1 MFTGIV
7 STIRRI
13 SILMLAAAAFLV
25 LAGGQPAAGEKLKFT
40 VGPTATKAGAKVKI
54 RFSVSAPTDIAVYI
68 ENARGEVIRHLV
80 AGVLGKNAPPPLK
93 PGLSQ
98 ELEWDGKANYGKPAT
113 GGPFKVRVG
122 LGLGT
127 KYDRVVYSTQPD
139 IRHLATLATG
149 TDGKLYAS
157 FGGKRRQPAGAMR
170 WRRFSRN
177 AEFESALTVVPGV
190 DAAKYF
196 GWDSDRYRPDLRRFV
211 ETGFETGE
219 EMLYSARGSDAVIIG
234 PENRFLYQLGVA
246 SPPTIN
252 RYPLTATCPKTGRFS
267 VKVDAS
273 TTKGLKSVLA
283 CLVMSSD
290 GKTLFIGGLT
300 TDAEIR
306 RGRKTA
312 QPKNQS
318 TAVYAVSLPERTGTR
333 VLFGEPTRKG
343 NDQTHLGGAPSGLA
357 VDGKGRLFVADK
369 ANNRV
374 LVVNQKD
381 GKYLA
386 ELPIANPLR
395 LSFSRRTGSLYVLS
409 VQSRKAQKLSRFNLA
424 TVSDPKK
431 WKGLKPTVTLPLKK
445 SYLARLAL
453 DDSATPTLV
462 WVGGNWTPTL
472 RIEDTGSGTSFGKIR
487 DVSASKYNRNR
498 FFMQSNIPC
507 GDVQVDRLRKEVYF
521 RAAGNGNFY
530 GRFTEETEKTEL
542 VEMAVRGMQ
551 WGGTGL
557 QVIPAPN
564 GNLYGIQWS
573 RAFYQFDRSGKPLA
587 WKAPRIAT
595 PAEEA
600 LSKHKVNVPHVAYAP
615 VSMSGL
621 PHMLGARWSDGHLFF
636 MHPLTT
642 KNGARTFKA
651 MHEYLPTGKRVT
663 TNADPIV
670 WKISDA
676 ALGPKFDAAGNI
688 YVAEALRPE
697 GWILPDRLKE
707 YCTAKGLAIKPTS
720 KNHLGGEIY
729 KGPVGVLANMYGS
742 ILKFSPK
749 GGMVHWKN
757 RKGKKGEPYTGTPR
771 LDPALKTLKAA
782 YMQGAYY
789 KGLKITGAEW
799 IHPGIGHVGFYRC
812 NCENVT
818 FDVDEFGRVFFPDT
832 PQFQVRVIDTAG
844 NAITSFGDFGDE
856 NHMGPDS
863 PVVDPRTNRVRP
875 RRNDDPKDMKSP
887 FAKPEIAFS
896 WLVGVGVTDKYAYMG
911 DSINQRLLRAKLT
924 YVAEET
930 CAIK

>member
-1 MFTGIV
+1 VRMLT
-7 STIRRI
+7 TAWL
-13 SILMLAAAAFLV
+13 ILLV
-25 LAGGQPAAGEKLKFT
+25 NWSPALAGEVKFISK
-40 VGPTATKAGAKVKI
+40 PTATRTGKKVKI
-54 RFSVSAPTDIAVYI
+54 RFSVSAPTDVAVYI
-68 ENARGEVIRHLV
+68 ENAKGEVIRHLV
-80 AGVLGKNAPPPLK
+80 AGVLGKKAPAPLK

-98 ELEWDGKANYGKPAT
+98 EIEWDGEANYGKPAT

-127 KYDRVVYSTQPD
+127 KYDRVVHSTQPD

-149 TDGKLYAS
+149 PDGKLYTS
-157 FGGKRRQPAGAMR
+157 FGGKKRKPAGAMR

-177 AEFESALTVVPGV
+177 AEFESALTVVPGA

-211 ETGFETGE
+211 ETGFETDE

-234 PENRFLYQLGVA
+234 PEGRFLYQLGVA

-252 RYPLTATCPKTGRFS
+252 RYPLTATCPGAGRFS
-267 VKVDAS
+267 VKIDAS
-273 TTKGLKSVLA
+273 TARGFKPELA

-290 GKTLFIGGLT
+290 GKTLFFGGLT
-300 TDAEIR
+300 TDAEIT
-306 RGRKTA
+306 RGRRTK

-318 TAVYAVSLPERTGTR
+318 AAVYAVSLPERTGVR
-333 VLFGEPTRKG
+333 VLFGKPDSKG

-381 GKYLA
+381 GKYLT
-386 ELPIANPLR
+386 EIPIEKPLR

-409 VQSRKAQKLSRFNLA
+409 VRSRKAQKLSRFNLA
-424 TVSDPKK
+424 AASNPKS
-431 WKGLKPTVTLPLKK
+431 WKSLKPAAVVPLKK

-453 DDSATPTLV
+453 DDSATPTV
-462 WVGGNWTPTL
+462 IWVGANWTPTL
-472 RIEDTGSGTSFGKIR
+472 RIEDAGSGTSFGRIR

-498 FFMQSNIPC
+498 FFKQSNIPC

-530 GRFTEETEKTEL
+530 GRFTEKTGKTEL
-542 VEMAVRGMQ
+542 VEMAVRSMQ

-587 WKAPRIAT
+587 WEEPRRAT
-595 PAEEA
+595 PAEDA
-600 LSKHKVNVPHVAYAP
+600 DSKRRKIPHVAYAP

-621 PHMLGARWSDGHLFF
+621 PHMLGVRWSDGHLFF

-642 KNGARTFKA
+642 KGGARTFKA
-651 MHEYLPTGKRVT
+651 MHEYLPSGKRVT
-663 TNADPIV
+663 TNANPIV

-697 GWILPDRLKE
+697 GWLLPDRLKE
-707 YCTAKGLAIKPTS
+707 YFTAKGLALKPS
-720 KNHLGGEIY
+720 SRNHLGGKIY
-729 KGPVGVLANMYGS
+729 KGPVGVLAGMYGS

-782 YMQGAYY
+782 YMRGGAYY
-789 KGLKITGAEW
+789 QEGMKITGAEW

-856 NHMGPDS
+856 NHMGSDS
-863 PVVDPRTNRVRP
+863 PVVDPKTNRVRP
-875 RRNDDPKDMKSP
+875 RRTDDPKAMKSP
-887 FAKPEIAFS
+887 FATPEIAFS
-896 WLVGVGVTDKYAYMG
+896 WLVGVGVTDRYAYMG
-911 DSINQRLLRAKLT
+911 DSLNQRLLRAKLV
-924 YVAEET
+924 YAAEET